1 PEGQI
6 EVYTKNGGIPIRSD
20 LFDNNPYL
28 TEDHLIFARA
38 SSVGDV
44 PYTPVYQEL
53 MDPWLSANQ
62 RIFAGEDIDTVL
74 AEENAKMQR
83 VIDSG
88 Y

>member
-1 PEGQI
+1 
-6 EVYTKNGGIPIRSD
+6 
-20 LFDNNPYL
+20 
-28 TEDHLIFARA
+28 
-38 SSVGDV
+38 
-44 PYTPVYQEL
+44 L